1 MPRIVMIKRKPLPS
15 SPPRRSTRGSAS
27 RPLSPSSDED
37 FNKPMQKISRFTK
50 KCPIC
55 NRTLLYRNNALERH
69 IERHAK
75 LAEVKAENT
84 MAEPTRANT
93 DDFDVTLAQNMFLST
108 PAKNRAVGGAFTAG
122 PLAGK
127 GVFEGIPQ
135 VFFSNG
141 RVKDKFMWI
150 KKNLEPRIGRAPLKD
165 LKDTNAGA
173 GLLGMDEDEDEDED
187 AME

>member
-1 MPRIVMIKRKPLPS
+1 MS
-15 SPPRRSTRGSAS
+15 
-27 RPLSPSSDED
+27 
-37 FNKPMQKISRFTK
+37 
-50 KCPIC
+50 
-55 NRTLLYRNNALERH
+55 
-69 IERHAK
+69 
-75 LAEVKAENT
+75 
-84 MAEPTRANT
+84 EPTRANT
-93 DDFDVTLAQNMFLST
+93 DDFDVALAQNMFLST
-108 PAKNRAVGGAFTAG
+108 PAKNRAVGGTFTAG

-150 KKNLEPRIGRAPLKD
+150 KKNLEPRIGRVPLKD

>member
-1 MPRIVMIKRKPLPS
+1 
-15 SPPRRSTRGSAS
+15 
-27 RPLSPSSDED
+27 
-37 FNKPMQKISRFTK
+37 
-50 KCPIC
+50 
-55 NRTLLYRNNALERH
+55 
-69 IERHAK
+69 
-75 LAEVKAENT
+75 
-84 MAEPTRANT
+84 MAEPTRANI
-93 DDFDVTLAQNMFLST
+93 DDFDVALAQNMFLST

-173 GLLGMDEDEDEDED
+173 GLLGMDEDEDED